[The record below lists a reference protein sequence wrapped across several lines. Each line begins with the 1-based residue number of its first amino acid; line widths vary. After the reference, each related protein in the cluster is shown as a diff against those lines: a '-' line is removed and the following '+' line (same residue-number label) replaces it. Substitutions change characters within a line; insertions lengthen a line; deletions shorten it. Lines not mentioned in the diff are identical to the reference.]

1 MVDNTTNTPILEYN
15 PFSWS
20 QHSSMLYLESPAG
33 VGFSYCD
40 YTPCASNDTTTA
52 EDLYDAVTGFFAGFG
67 EYSKLPFYISGESYA
82 GIYCPMLAEQ
92 IMDKGGV
99 NLEGCVG

>member
-1 MVDNTTNTPILEYN
+1 MTR
-15 PFSWS
+15 
-20 QHSSMLYLESPAG
+20 
-33 VGFSYCD
+33 
-40 YTPCASNDTTTA
+40 
-52 EDLYDAVTGFFAGFG
+52 FFAGFG